1 MLRATSLCKQS
12 PASVEKLSLFS
23 EVSPSDCTAIVSA
36 AREEQYD
43 RGQMLFVAG
52 DPVRQT
58 ILLLSGGIKITQISL
73 NGAEVILRLIG
84 PGEIVGIFGL
94 CHGPCDHCSTAEATR
109 PCVALAWETS
119 VFEEILERFP
129 AFRRNL
135 NRALEARLLE
145 LEQRF
150 REISTEKV
158 SARVSSQL
166 VRLSNQVG
174 RVVGDG
180 HVEIGVSRADLAQL
194 TGTTLFTVSR
204 LLCEW
209 KLLGIVLPR
218 REAVVLRDLAAL
230 RHLAESEQ

>member
-12 PASVEKLSLFS
+12 PALVEKLSLFS
-23 EVSPSDCTAIVSA
+23 DVSPSDCTAIVSA

-52 DPVRQT
+52 DPVRHS
-58 ILLLSGGIKITQISL
+58 ILLLSGAIKITQISL

-94 CHGPCDHCSTAEATR
+94 CRGRCDHCTTAEATR
-109 PCVALAWETS
+109 PSTALVWGAAN
-119 VFEEILERFP
+119 FEEILERFP
-129 AFRRNL
+129 AFRRNA
-135 NRALEARLLE
+135 NRALEERLVE

-174 RVVGDG
+174 RSVGDG
-180 HVEIGVSRADLAQL
+180 HVEINISRADLAQL

-209 KLLGIVLPR
+209 KTLGIVMPR
-218 REAVVLRDLAAL
+218 REAVVLRDFAAL
-230 RHLAESEQ
+230 RQLAESE